1 MVNVEMTEGVFVGV
15 TFYSMSSCQ
24 PAVKVSRVAQMR
36 TRYDLFICL
45 AVCQTPPPT
54 SYIAKSVCH
63 CFSVC
68 QRVTCSNFTD
78 FFLMYLINQMS
89 LRLHTPNKY
98 MYLVSLMKEWFVFKK
113 EKKKKPL
120 YLTTLLTNGTWE
132 DRPQGRVCACKW
144 CTYSRQLSLMERLG
158 TRWKG

>member
-78 FFLMYLINQMS
+78 FFFNVFDKS
-89 LRLHTPNKY
+89 NVPEAAH
-98 MYLVSLMKEWFVFKK
+98 SKEIYVFSFTH
-113 EKKKKPL
+113 E
-120 YLTTLLTNGTWE
+120 GM
-132 DRPQGRVCACKW
+132 VC
-144 CTYSRQLSLMERLG
+144 L
-158 TRWKG
+158 